1 MSSTCFALNGIF
13 KSVPKVFKEEE
24 SPTISFN
31 ISNNFFIEL
40 SLKFTVMFENGMLYL
55 TDDGNVVPI
64 VPLAGIA
71 MIVLVAFA
79 IALIVFFLI
88 LLAYRTKKAKYEVLK
103 TAIENGRELPP
114 DFFNEPQKEQKK
126 GSALRKGVIW
136 AMAGIG
142 LFIALLFSTDI
153 LPDGMSGIAYSA
165 LIPFFIGIGYLIIYF
180 IEKAEGKKQKEEGI

>member
-1 MSSTCFALNGIF
+1 
-13 KSVPKVFKEEE
+13 
-24 SPTISFN
+24 
-31 ISNNFFIEL
+31 
-40 SLKFTVMFENGMLYL
+40 MFENGMLYL